1 MGRSSE
7 GHIIIAGMR
16 RAVDV
21 YVAGRRQRGDGMRWE
36 MPHRHALIPGDAAID
51 SLILHPILHVQG
63 ASHKTKKKKN
73 AWHSS
78 SSKKKLRPF
87 CSDPQAPTRGP
98 IERSL
103 EGLGKSHH
111 ASPSRPDS
119 KQGCPTSARHETE
132 TSFPAGV
139 GGD

>member
-63 ASHKTKKKKN
+63 ASLTKQKKKK
-73 AWHSS
+73 
-78 SSKKKLRPF
+78 
-87 CSDPQAPTRGP
+87 TRGIAVPPKRNSVPSAP
-98 IERSL
+98 IRR
-103 EGLGKSHH
+103 
-111 ASPSRPDS
+111 RP
-119 KQGCPTSARHETE
+119 PAAR
-132 TSFPAGV
+132 
-139 GGD
+139 